1 MRMESLARF
10 TDAQWLVLDKLT
22 ASIGIEQ
29 IDQIMAQG
37 PEVLNVRLEILMR
50 YETMM
55 IGQVYD
61 NIALA

>member
-37 PEVLNVRLEILMR
+37 PEVLNVRLEILML
-50 YETMM
+50 YAKK
-55 IGQVYD
+55 IFGQIYD

>member
-1 MRMESLARF
+1 MESLARF
-10 TDAQWLVLDKLT
+10 TDAQWLVLDMLT

>member
-22 ASIGIEQ
+22 ASIGIDQ

-37 PEVLNVRLEILMR
+37 PEVLNVRLQILMR
-50 YETMM
+50 YAKK
-55 IGQVYD
+55 IFGQIYD

>member
-50 YETMM
+50 YAKK
-55 IGQVYD
+55 IFGQIYD

>member
-1 MRMESLARF
+1 MESLARF